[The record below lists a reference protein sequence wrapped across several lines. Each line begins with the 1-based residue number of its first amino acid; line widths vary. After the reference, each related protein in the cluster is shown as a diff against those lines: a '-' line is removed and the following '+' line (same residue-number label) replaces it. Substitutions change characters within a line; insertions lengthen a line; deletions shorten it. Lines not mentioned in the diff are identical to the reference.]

1 MSGCALSAIK
11 IGMTLQNASNNKQRI
26 DLFGVQIDP
35 MTMKE
40 TVATVFDWINQKET
54 DCKFVITPNV
64 DHIVQV
70 QSNVALQ
77 SAYQK
82 AALVVADGRPV
93 VWAANFL
100 GVNIPE
106 TVPGSDL
113 VPAIFDYAQAAEKPI
128 KVFLLGAMPGVA
140 DRAKVFIGQQ
150 WPAVNVVGTLSPDF
164 GFDKNDNESKNICEI
179 VNASGAE
186 LLVLGL
192 GAPKQELWVTK
203 YAANLTVEAALC
215 VGATIDFLA
224 GEKPRA
230 PVWMRRSGLEWL
242 HRMLSEP
249 KRLAK
254 RYMIDAVVFP
264 KIVYKEW
271 LKQRQK
277 G

>member
-1 MSGCALSAIK
+1 MHNLSK
-11 IGMTLQNASNNKQRI
+11 SKQRV

-35 MTMKE
+35 VTMAE
-40 TVATVFDWINQKET
+40 AVSIVFDWMNRKET
-54 DCKFVITPNV
+54 DCKFVVTPNV

-70 QSNVALQ
+70 QSNVGLQ
-77 SAYQK
+77 ASYKK
-82 AALVVADGRPV
+82 AALVVTDGRPV
-93 VWAANFL
+93 VWSANLL

-113 VPAIFDYAQAAEKPI
+113 VPAIFDFSQTNNKPI

-140 DRAKVFIGQQ
+140 DRAKVFIGRQ
-150 WPAVNVVGTLSPDF
+150 WPLVEIVGTLSPDF
-164 GFDKNDNESKNICEI
+164 GFDKNDVQSKKICEV
-179 VNASGAE
+179 VNASGTE
-186 LLVLGL
+186 LLLIGL

-203 YAANLTVEAALC
+203 YAPQLSVKAALC
-215 VGATIDFLA
+215 IGATIDFLA

-230 PVWMRRSGLEWL
+230 PIWMRKSGLEWL

-254 RYMIDAVVFP
+254 RYTIDAIKFP

-271 LKQRQK
+271 LFQRQK
-277 G
+277 REQLKNDDAF

>member
-1 MSGCALSAIK
+1 MEEI
-11 IGMTLQNASNNKQRI
+11 LQNSTKDKQRI

-35 MTMKE
+35 LTMDE
-40 TVATVFDWINQKET
+40 TVATIFGWVRKKAT

-64 DHIVQV
+64 DHLVQV
-70 QSNVALQ
+70 QANVGLQ
-77 SAYQK
+77 AAYKK
-82 AALVVADGRPV
+82 AALVVTDGKPV

-113 VPAIFDYAQAAEKPI
+113 VPAIFEYAQKNQKPI
-128 KVFLLGAMPGVA
+128 NVFLLGAMPGVA
-140 DRAKVFIGQQ
+140 DRAKALITQQ
-150 WPAVNVVGTLSPDF
+150 WPTVNIVGTLSPDF
-164 GFDKNDNESKNICEI
+164 GFDKSDKDSKEICET
-179 VNASGAE
+179 VNSSGAD

-203 YAANLTVEAALC
+203 YASQLSVSTALC

-230 PVWMRRSGLEWL
+230 PMWMRKVGLEWL

-249 KRLAK
+249 RRLAK
-254 RYMIDAVVFP
+254 RYFVDAIKFP
-264 KIVYKEW
+264 RIVYKEW
-271 LKQRQK
+271 LLQREK
-277 G
+277 H

>member
-11 IGMTLQNASNNKQRI
+11 IGITLQNDSKNKQRI
-26 DLFGVQIDP
+26 DLFGVKIDP
-35 MTMKE
+35 LTMKE
-40 TVATVFDWINQKET
+40 SVVTVLDWIDQKKT

-70 QSNVALQ
+70 QTNVALQ
-77 SAYQK
+77 VAYQK
-82 AALVVADGRPV
+82 AALVVTDGRPV
-93 VWAANFL
+93 VWAAKLL

-113 VPAIFDYAQAAEKPI
+113 VPAIFDYAQATGKSI

-140 DRAKVFIGQQ
+140 DQAKVFIAQQ
-150 WPAVNVVGTLSPDF
+150 WSVVNVVGTFSPDF
-164 GFDKNDNESKNICEI
+164 GFDKNAIESQKICDL

-203 YAANLTVEAALC
+203 YAGSLAVEVALC

-230 PVWMRRSGLEWL
+230 PMWMRKSGLEWL

-254 RYMIDAVVFP
+254 RYTIDAIVFP

-271 LKQRQK
+271 LMQRQK
-277 G
+277 R